1 MHSLP
6 NKPESDISS
15 WLTQF
20 FGLAYLDPSEVG
32 DCIDEE
38 LVADIPDDQRCL
50 KFADYVVENYI
61 SPDSTF
67 QLPMWSAQPSAE
79 AKRTTNGAESFHA
92 HFNEQFY
99 SAHPCIFVF
108 LDNLLKIQ
116 TTTYIKVRCLEI
128 PAVMRRS
135 EKEKIDYLMVQFAKL
150 QNGESDRQHFLK
162 AIGFKFSARTD
173 L

>member
-1 MHSLP
+1 
-6 NKPESDISS
+6 
-15 WLTQF
+15 
-20 FGLAYLDPSEVG
+20 
-32 DCIDEE
+32 
-38 LVADIPDDQRCL
+38 
-50 KFADYVVENYI
+50 
-61 SPDSTF
+61 
-67 QLPMWSAQPSAE
+67 MWSAQPSAE
-79 AKRTTNGAESFHA
+79 AKRTTNGAESFH
-92 HFNEQFY
+92 
-99 SAHPCIFVF
+99 AHPCIFVF

-135 EKEKIDYLMVQFAKL
+135 EKEKNDYLMVQFAKL